1 MGLRIGPGAMV
12 AAAFIGPGTIT
23 TASVAGA
30 TTGITLIWAIAFS
43 IFATVLLQELAV
55 RSALTTDRD
64 LATLIK
70 DFGTDYWW
78 GMPVLLLIILAV
90 GVGNAAYQSGNLSG
104 AGIGL
109 STAFGVNSGAVVLLC
124 ATVAAIL
131 IVVNRYRLLE
141 RILVVFV
148 AAMGLLFIG
157 LALLLAPLLWSQPD
171 MRLLPDFSGT
181 NLTLILA
188 LIGTTVVPY
197 NLFLHA
203 TAARQHWRGCAM
215 DEALSGARWESC
227 VAIIFGGVTTTAI
240 VVVAAALVPGA
251 VDQPPLDAVI
261 SAIERQMPGW
271 GATILGVGLF
281 AAGLTSAIAAPVAA
295 GWTICGAMGWS
306 VDTDSL
312 RFKVVALTVVLI
324 GGFFAVVTSRPAAL
338 IVTAQVTNALLLPLI
353 ALVLMVVA
361 NSVLLPR
368 AYRNHRV
375 LNMAAILV
383 LIVMTLLAASKLIKL
398 FV

>member
-1 MGLRIGPGAMV
+1 
-12 AAAFIGPGTIT
+12 
-23 TASVAGA
+23 
-30 TTGITLIWAIAFS
+30 
-43 IFATVLLQELAV
+43 
-55 RSALTTDRD
+55 
-64 LATLIK
+64 
-70 DFGTDYWW
+70 
-78 GMPVLLLIILAV
+78 
-90 GVGNAAYQSGNLSG
+90 
-104 AGIGL
+104 
-109 STAFGVNSGAVVLLC
+109 
-124 ATVAAIL
+124 
-131 IVVNRYRLLE
+131 
-141 RILVVFV
+141 
-148 AAMGLLFIG
+148 
-157 LALLLAPLLWSQPD
+157 
-171 MRLLPDFSGT
+171 
-181 NLTLILA
+181 
-188 LIGTTVVPY
+188 
-197 NLFLHA
+197 
-203 TAARQHWRGCAM
+203 
-215 DEALSGARWESC
+215 
-227 VAIIFGGVTTTAI
+227 
-240 VVVAAALVPGA
+240 
-251 VDQPPLDAVI
+251 
-261 SAIERQMPGW
+261 MPGW